1 MATWRPTMA
10 AGNGA
15 RPPAPMRYPG
25 FACSIRSPSPSASI
39 HKGALSSSGYR
50 SCANWTGTTSMI
62 HHPCPAPCAA
72 TRHRW
77 WTWRTA
83 ERGPWRLSRI
93 CHRLYLSWDK
103 RRWRGGSR
111 VAPTAP
117 VLHSLDGLED
127 IHREID
133 EDANFVAVTDGFLGI
148 AGNTQRGTTQT
159 HAHIFGGPA
168 LNNIFELVENL
179 TLSTAT
185 VSAQVDL
192 STTDIGNL
200 IA

>member
-39 HKGALSSSGYR
+39 RRGALSSSGCR
-50 SCANWTGTTSMI
+50 SCANWTGATSMI
-62 HHPCPAPCAA
+62 HHPYPAPCAA

-83 ERGPWRLSRI
+83 ERGPWRPSRI
-93 CHRLYLSWDK
+93 CHRRYLSWDK
-103 RRWRGGSR
+103 GGWGGGSR
-111 VAPTAP
+111 VATTAP
-117 VLHSLDGLED
+117 VLNSMYGLED

-133 EDANFVAVTDGFLGI
+133 GGADFVAYTAIAIGASSI
-148 AGNTQRGTTQT
+148 AGNTQRRATQA
-159 HAHIFGGPA
+159 HAQIFGRTA
-168 LNNIFELVENL
+168 LYHILQLVE
-179 TLSTAT
+179 
-185 VSAQVDL
+185 
-192 STTDIGNL
+192 
-200 IA
+200 